1 MILLLAPD
9 ATERSELAAI
19 LETLGHDVTV
29 RGPGSPAQASSVAA
43 RSDAVVLDLA
53 AGQDALRFLRRHA
66 KDTPRAPVVCIADRR
81 RPAASSEALRLG
93 AIDIVGRPPTAE
105 SIAAALGNAREFSQL
120 QPDTTTPPPVAEV
133 VPGGVFGPSPVMRSV
148 LALARRVGP
157 SRCAVL
163 IIGERGTGRELVAR
177 VIHGTGPQETTGFH
191 KLASSAVSASELRET
206 IDAAGPQATIYLEDL
221 GELPM
226 ALQIKVEEYVS
237 ASTALGQ
244 RSPGRRSGADR
255 SGADNVPR
263 FVAGAQPRLWSLVER
278 GAVRRE
284 LVDALS
290 VVRIDLPPLR
300 QRPEDIPLLAMHFLK
315 EASRQNG
322 VPEKTFSRSA
332 ITLLSA
338 LPWPGNAIEVRSLC
352 ARLAVLVPRG
362 VVLLEDVVA
371 NVRFDGAEAIGRSG
385 ETLKVAR
392 ERFERDHIAASLQHH
407 KGRMGSAAKELGIER
422 TNLYRK
428 IKQLGIRWEGETE

>member
-29 RGPGSPAQASSVAA
+29 RAPGAPAQASSLAA

-66 KDTPRAPVVCIADRR
+66 NETPRAPVVCIADRR
-81 RPAASSEALRLG
+81 RPAASTEALRLG
-93 AIDIVGRPPTAE
+93 AIDIVGRPVTAE
-105 SIAAALGNAREFSQL
+105 ALAAALGNAREFSQL
-120 QPDTTTPPPVAEV
+120 QPDMPTAPPLADV
-133 VPGGVFGPSPVMRSV
+133 VPGGVFGPSPSMRSV

-163 IIGERGTGRELVAR
+163 IVGERGTGRESVAR
-177 VIHGTGPQETTGFH
+177 VIHATGAPGSAGFY

-206 IDAAGPQATIYLEDL
+206 INAAGPQATIYLDDL

-226 ALQIKVEEYVS
+226 ALQLKVEGYVS
-237 ASTALGQ
+237 ASMAPGQ
-244 RSPGRRSGADR
+244 PSSVRRPGAD
-255 SGADNVPR
+255 DVPR
-263 FVAGAQPRLWSLVER
+263 FIAGAQPRLWSLVDR
-278 GAVRRE
+278 GEVRRE
-284 LVDALS
+284 LVDALA

-322 VPEKTFSRSA
+322 VAEKTFSRSA
-332 ITLLSA
+332 ITLLGA

-352 ARLAVLVPRG
+352 ERLAVLVPRG

-371 NVRFDGAEAIGRSG
+371 NVRFEGAEAIGRSR
-385 ETLKVAR
+385 ETLKAAR
-392 ERFERDHIAASLQHH
+392 ERFERDHIASALQHH

>member
-9 ATERSELAAI
+9 APERSELAAI

-29 RGPGSPAQASSVAA
+29 RGPGQPAQAVNIAA

-53 AGQDALRFLRRHA
+53 VGQDAIRFLRRHTQ
-66 KDTPRAPVVCIADRR
+66 DTRRSPVVCIADRR

-93 AIDIVGRPPTAE
+93 AVDIVARPPTAE
-105 SIAAALGNAREFSQL
+105 SLAAALGNAREFSQL
-120 QPDTTTPPPVAEV
+120 QTDTSTTPAPADV

-163 IIGERGTGRELVAR
+163 IVGERGTGRELVAR
-177 VIHGTGPQETTGFH
+177 IIHGTGADGRAPFH
-191 KLASSAVSASELRET
+191 KLASSAVSATELRET
-206 IDAAGPQATIYLEDL
+206 VESAGPQATIYLEDL
-221 GELPM
+221 SELPM
-226 ALQIKVEEYVS
+226 PLQIKVEEYLS
-237 ASTALGQ
+237 ANAAGGQ
-244 RSPGRRSGADR
+244 GSLRRAV
-255 SGADNVPR
+255 AANAPR
-263 FVAGAQPRLWSLVER
+263 FVAGAQPRLWSLVDR

-322 VPEKTFSRSA
+322 VPEKTFTRSA

-352 ARLAVLVPRG
+352 ERLAVLVPRG

-371 NVRFDGAEAIGRSG
+371 NVRFDGAEAVGRSQ
-385 ETLKVAR
+385 ETLKTAR
-392 ERFERDHIAASLQHH
+392 ERFERDHIAAALQHH
-407 KGRMGSAAKELGIER
+407 KGRMGSAARELGIER

-428 IKQLGIRWEGETE
+428 IKQLGIRWEGELE